1 MPKIEIKNRWTD
13 AVIYAGEAATIAEL
27 LVNAVRDHI
36 NLSHADLSGAVLRG
50 ADLRGADLRGA
61 DLRDAVLSGADLSH
75 AVLSGAVLRG
85 ADLSGADLRGAD
97 LSHADLRDAVLS
109 GAVLSHADLSHADLR
124 DAVLSG
130 AVLKGAS
137 LEKNT
142 IIETGETW
150 GQYLN
155 EVLPALLTAGGR
167 TLTEVLTPQHWDCHS
182 WQNCPMA
189 AAFATHNIDGVPLLL
204 KPRAEQFIRYFD
216 AKLIPIKALME
227 ARKAL

>member
-1 MPKIEIKNRWTD
+1 MPKIEIKIKNRWTD

-36 NLSHADLSGAVLRG
+36 NL
-50 ADLRGADLRGA
+50 
-61 DLRDAVLSGADLSH
+61 RDAVLSGADLS
-75 AVLSGAVLRG
+75 GAVLRD
-85 ADLSGADLRGAD
+85 ADLSGADL
-97 LSHADLRDAVLS
+97 S
-109 GAVLSHADLSHADLR
+109 
-124 DAVLSG
+124 
-130 AVLKGAS
+130 GAS

-150 GQYLN
+150 GRYLT

-167 TLTEVLTPQHWDCHS
+167 TLAEVLTPQHWDCHS

-216 AKLIPIKALME
+216 AKLIPIKAIPVE
-227 ARKAL
+227 AR

>member
-1 MPKIEIKNRWTD
+1 MPKLEIKNRWTD

-36 NLSHADLSGAVLRG
+36 NLSDADLRHADLSGAVL
-50 ADLRGADLRGA
+50 
-61 DLRDAVLSGADLSH
+61 SG
-75 AVLSGAVLRG
+75 
-85 ADLSGADLRGAD
+85 
-97 LSHADLRDAVLS
+97 AVLS
-109 GAVLSHADLSHADLR
+109 GAVLSGAD
-124 DAVLSG
+124 
-130 AVLKGAS
+130 LKGAS
-137 LEKNT
+137 IEKNT

-150 GQYLN
+150 GRYLN

-216 AKLIPIKALME
+216 AKLIPIKAIPVE
-227 ARKAL
+227 AR